1 MAAENIFYVL
11 QPRLQNSFYI
21 SAAAAAESIFHFC
34 SQWLQIF
41 KTAAESITA
50 AEKPPT
56 SIRGCPLRGHLND
69 CSSKINFAFNY
80 FIYYLL
86 YKDSFKVNSYI
97 TIIRFISN
105 GNSIVVEWLCNIP
118 VITIHLTIA

>member
-11 QPRLQNSFYI
+11 QPRLQNSFFI

-56 SIRGCPLRGHLND
+56 NYGKHLPIIRGTPLKELIISVLH
-69 CSSKINFAFNY
+69 IN
-80 FIYYLL
+80 
-86 YKDSFKVNSYI
+86 V
-97 TIIRFISN
+97 
-105 GNSIVVEWLCNIP
+105 
-118 VITIHLTIA
+118 